1 MNKTLYQY
9 RVRVPMTPIE
19 LARFQT
25 AFAETQSQ
33 MVELVLK
40 AEQRTGFRSANDV
53 INRIRSM

>member
-1 MNKTLYQY
+1 MNTIYRIRMTLS
-9 RVRVPMTPIE
+9 PAE

-40 AEQRTGFRSANDV
+40 AEQRNGFPKANDV

>member
-1 MNKTLYQY
+1 MA
-9 RVRVPMTPIE
+9 PAE

-40 AEQRTGFRSANDV
+40 AEQRNGFPKANDV
-53 INRIRSM
+53 INRIRGM

>member
-1 MNKTLYQY
+1 MKKILYQY
-9 RVRVPMTPIE
+9 RVRVPMAPAE

-40 AEQRTGFRSANDV
+40 AEQRNGFPKANDV
-53 INRIRSM
+53 INRIRGR